1 MSLRTVARTEFQ
13 QGLRSRAMWG
23 LAVVAVLLL
32 VGSVLTQSRSPR
44 LSLRAAEASLYGA
57 ATLFTVAFPLAALAA
72 SYGSIAGK
80 IDSGRARS
88 LLGLPVS
95 RTTAFAA
102 TLLGRVVLAW
112 LAVSGALV
120 LAGVAMVVRFG
131 RLPVVTFLAF
141 SGLTLLFVA
150 VWTAVGVGI
159 SAALRHRGRALA
171 GSLAAYFVFVV
182 LWVSGFVS
190 PRQIAARL
198 VEDVLGWN
206 AAPTFYGFVFRAS
219 PGTAYTWAT
228 AQTVTG
234 EASTDLVLRPWFLSL
249 VLVCWLIGFVALG
262 ALGFRNAE
270 IA

>member
-1 MSLRTVARTEFQ
+1 MTLRALARTEFR

-23 LAVVAVLLL
+23 LAAVAVLLL
-32 VGSVLTQSRSPR
+32 VGSVLTQSQSPDGPFR
-44 LSLRAAEASLYGA
+44 PLETSLLGI
-57 ATLFTVAFPLAALAA
+57 ATLFPVAFALAVLAA

-80 IDSGRARS
+80 VDSGRARS

-95 RTTAFAA
+95 RTAVFAA
-102 TLLGRVVLAW
+102 TLLGRLALAW
-112 LAVSGALV
+112 LAVGGALV
-120 LAGVAMVVRFG
+120 LAGVAMAVRFG

-141 SGLTLLFVA
+141 SGITLLFVA
-150 VWTAVGVGI
+150 VWTAVGVGV

-190 PRQIAARL
+190 PRRLAARL
-198 VEDVLGWN
+198 VEDVLGL
-206 AAPTFYGFVFRAS
+206 APAPTLYEFVSRAS
-219 PGTAYTWAT
+219 PGTAYTWAA

-234 EASTDLVLRPWFLSL
+234 EWSAHIVLGPLFLSV
-249 VLVCWLIGFVALG
+249 VLGCWLVGFVVLG

-270 IA
+270 LG

>member
-1 MSLRTVARTEFQ
+1 MSLRAVARTEFR
-13 QGLRSRAMWG
+13 QGLRSRAVWG
-23 LAVVAVLLL
+23 LAAVAVLLL

-44 LSLRAAEASLYGA
+44 LSLRPAEAALYSA
-57 ATLFTVAFPLAALAA
+57 ATLFTFAFPLAALAA
-72 SYGSIAGK
+72 SYGSVAGE

-95 RTTAFAA
+95 RTEVFVAKLVGRTA
-102 TLLGRVVLAW
+102 LAW

-120 LAGVAMVVRFG
+120 LATVAMLLRFG
-131 RLPVVTFLAF
+131 RVPWVVLPF
-141 SGLTLLFVA
+141 SVLTLLFVA

-159 SAALRHRGRALA
+159 SAALRHRGRALGGA
-171 GSLAAYFVFVV
+171 LSAYFLLVIF
-182 LWVSGFVS
+182 WVSRFVS
-190 PRQIAARL
+190 PRSLTARL
-198 VEDVLGWN
+198 IEDVLGRST
-206 AAPTFYGFVFRAS
+206 APVLYEFVYRAS

-234 EASTDLVLRPWFLSL
+234 EVASTLVLGPWFLSL
-249 VLVCWLIGFVALG
+249 VLCGWLVGFVALG